1 MVINMH
7 ISTRQAFESGGIAR
21 VTRKGAERGEYYIF
35 VVFWGDLLVGA
46 WDHKDKLA
54 NV

>member
-7 ISTRQAFESGGIAR
+7 ISSTRQARESGGIPR
-21 VTRKGAERGEYYIF
+21 VTTKGAERGEYCIF
-35 VVFWGDLLVGA
+35 LVFWGA